1 MKGLATVLFL
11 ALTLTACAST
21 GGPATAPSGSV
32 KPYPLD
38 TCLVTGTKLGS
49 MGDPY
54 VKVYGDQEIKFCC
67 EPCVAEFEK
76 DPDRFSKM
84 LPAR

>member
-1 MKGLATVLFL
+1 MWKFASVLVL
-11 ALTLTACAST
+11 ALLVAACASP
-21 GGPATAPSGSV
+21 GSKSGSGGGT

-54 VKVYGDQEIKFCC
+54 VKVYGDQEIRFCC
-67 EPCVAEFEK
+67 EPCVDEFEAN
-76 DPDRFSKM
+76 PDKFLKM
-84 LPAR
+84 LTK